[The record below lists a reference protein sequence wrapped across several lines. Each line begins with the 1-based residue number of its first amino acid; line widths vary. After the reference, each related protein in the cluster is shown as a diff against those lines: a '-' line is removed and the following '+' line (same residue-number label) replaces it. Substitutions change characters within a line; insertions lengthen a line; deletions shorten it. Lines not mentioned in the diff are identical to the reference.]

1 MKSYHEQTGT
11 STKIPVFE
19 RFERMHPFKMIN
31 YLVLSISGILYAFVF
46 FMFIKHLVFE
56 LHGDFDFNLP
66 KFFTVSTILLICS
79 VYFSTR
85 LKKAYQSDDIP
96 LVQSTLSIIFVS
108 GVLFF
113 ISQSIAWM
121 ELLQQEVFPKV
132 NDIIP
137 YLFVFSALHLAFVLA
152 GMVMS
157 GLLFYNYMLIEHDP
171 VKTLIVTTN
180 PTEKIKLE
188 NLMIYWHFNT
198 VAWTVLFLIF
208 LFIF

>member
-1 MKSYHEQTGT
+1 
-11 STKIPVFE
+11 
-19 RFERMHPFKMIN
+19 MHPFKMIN
-31 YLVLSISGILYAFVF
+31 YLILSISGMLYAFIA
-46 FMFIKHLVFE
+46 FMFIKYLALE
-56 LHGDFDFNLP
+56 LHGNFEFNLP
-66 KFFTVSTILLICS
+66 NFFTVSTLLLVCS
-79 VYFSTR
+79 IYFSSQ
-85 LKKAYQSDDIP
+85 LKRAYQNEDIS
-96 LVQSTLSIIFVS
+96 LIQKTLSIMFVG

-132 NDIIP
+132 NNIIP
-137 YLFVFSALHLAFVLA
+137 YLFVVSALHLAFILA

-157 GLLFYNYMLIEHDP
+157 GFLFYNYMLIEHDP

-188 NLMIYWHFNT
+188 NLVSYWHFNT
-198 VAWTVLFLIF
+198 IAWTVLFLMF